1 MQKHVYSH
9 TDHLRIGDPCSSNTK
24 KALISERLRN
34 SIHLPQ
40 SISCANRHALVQH
53 SLLHLC

>member
-24 KALISERLRN
+24 KALISERLRELYSFN
-34 SIHLPQ
+34 SKYILG
-40 SISCANRHALVQH
+40 
-53 SLLHLC
+53 